1 VIPRTAHERSIL
13 QFLAPV
19 SSLLGDASVSEILIN
34 GPDEIYAERK
44 GQLLKADARFPSSH
58 ALLSA
63 LRNIAQY
70 LGRECDDQHPILE
83 GHLPDGSRI
92 EAVLP
97 PIAAQGP
104 TVAIRRFSKDR
115 LTLQRL
121 LDLGALNDAVLGLLQ
136 RAVLDK
142 QNILVAGGTGSGKTS
157 LLNAISGLIPDAERV
172 VVLEDAKELQLQGE
186 HVVQLGVRPK
196 DASGRGEITMRDL
209 FKATLRLRP
218 DRIVIGEIR
227 GSEALDLIQAMT
239 SGHGGCLSTIHA
251 TYPRD
256 ALQRLETLALMS
268 DVNLPLF
275 ALRAQVASGI
285 DLIVQTARQRD
296 GRRGITQV
304 SRVVGCDPNGYQ
316 LQDLFIRDEHG
327 VLRSD
332 ADSQC
337 NTPAVSPAHHLAFHP
352 ALGKPVAHAAQ
363 SALARQSGKQ

>member
-1 VIPRTAHERSIL
+1 MIPRSAYERSIL

-19 SSLLGDASVSEILIN
+19 ASLLEDPTVSEILIN
-34 GPDEIYAERK
+34 GPDEIFAERQ
-44 GQLLKADARFPSSH
+44 GRLLKADARFPSQH

-70 LGRECDDQHPILE
+70 VGRDCDDEHPILE

-97 PIAAQGP
+97 PIAAVGP
-104 TVAIRRFSKDR
+104 TVAIRRFSKER

-121 LDLGALNDAVLGLLQ
+121 LELGALNDSVLAQLR
-136 RAVLDK
+136 RAVLEK
-142 QNILVAGGTGSGKTS
+142 QNILVSGGTGSGKTS
-157 LLNAISGLIPDAERV
+157 LLNAISGLIPSNERV
-172 VVLEDAKELQLQGE
+172 VVLEDAQELQLQGE

-196 DASGRGEITMRDL
+196 DAAGRGEVSMRDL
-209 FKATLRLRP
+209 LKATLRLRP

-227 GSEALDLIQAMT
+227 GPESLELIQAMT

-275 ALRAQVASGI
+275 ALRAQIASGI
-285 DLIVQTARQRD
+285 NLIVQTSRQSD

-304 SRVVGCDPNGYQ
+304 TRVHTGSVNDGYH
-316 LQDLFIRDEHG
+316 LEDLFVRDEG
-327 VLRSD
+327 GSLRSPD
-332 ADSQC
+332 DSQC
-337 NTPAVSPAHHLAFHP
+337 NTPAISPAQRLAFRP
-352 ALGKPVAHAAQ
+352 VANGPQQRVKPSLGKV
-363 SALARQSGKQ
+363 